1 MRKISKNF
9 LNCISLL
16 AFVPPFASIVSCSN
30 NTGNDSNEAKEYNV
44 EFSESDNYEIDAP
57 TVITNEEDYV
67 AVIKCSSGYI
77 LDLSNVVITVGSRQ
91 LVETKEY
98 KLTFEDETNQ
108 YKLVIFAKYIT
119 DNIKIDVIPLEIKQ
133 VKASFSCPD
142 EMSNF
147 VKIVAD
153 NVASPDDDYTLQVN
167 YDEDSNASRYYALD
181 KKNVI
186 VLINNKEVDINKAF
200 KIDNN
205 AGKVT
210 IFKSYIFGEIEIK
223 LSFKRI
229 AYDYAIEI
237 NDDKYGSISIDK
249 KGIIATSYNLEFDIY
264 PADGYRLDEENVIV
278 KINGERVTK
287 GTEYTLEINSLKSGA
302 HWFFLEQPFVMGDID
317 ITINFEVKPNEYEV
331 SVNPKSNASYSV
343 EYDQSILYGDDCVI
357 TIMCND
363 VSKNNIDVSFIHLT
377 INDEPIDIQEIGKYY
392 LIEKID
398 ANESNPKFGLK
409 ITIKSEYIVGNVT
422 AVLKITLIP

>member
-16 AFVPPFASIVSCSN
+16 AFVPPFASIVSCGN
-30 NTGNDSNEAKEYNV
+30 NTSNDSNEAKEYNV
-44 EFSESDNYEIDAP
+44 EFSKSDNYEIDAP

-77 LDLSNVVITVGSRQ
+77 LDLSNVVITVGSQQ

-119 DNIKIDVIPLEIKQ
+119 DNIKIDVVPLEIKQ

-153 NVASPDDDYTLQVN
+153 SVASPDDDYTLQVN

-186 VLINNKEVDINKAF
+186 VLINNKQVDINKAF
-200 KIDNN
+200 EIDNN

-237 NDDKYGSISIDK
+237 NDDEYGSISIDK
-249 KGIIATSYNLEFDIY
+249 NGIIATSSNLEFDIY

-278 KINGERVTK
+278 EINGERVTK
-287 GTEYTLEINSLKSGA
+287 GTEYRLEINSLKPGSY
-302 HWFFLEQPFVMGDID
+302 WFCLEQPFVMGNID
-317 ITINFEVKPNEYEV
+317 ITINFEVVPIEYDV
-331 SVNPKSNASYSV
+331 SVQSNNSTVNCSV
-343 EYDQSILYGDDCVI
+343 DYDKSILVGNDCVI
-357 TIMCND
+357 TIICND
-363 VSKNNIDVSFIHLT
+363 VSKNKIEVSFLVLT
-377 INDEPIDIQEIGKYY
+377 INNEPIDMDQIKQYY
-392 LIEKID
+392 TTEKIG
-398 ANESNPKFGLK
+398 ANESNQEFGLK
-409 ITIKSEYIVGNVT
+409 ITIKSEYINGDVS
-422 AVLKITLIP
+422 AVLNIVLS